1 MSASRLLAVLSLVGA
16 LLLLPPLGAVAW
28 ADEAQR
34 LEEAAALLE
43 QLETARRAADR
54 AAIDAALP
62 KVPALHNALD
72 DKPVRAKLQ
81 DAVGDVL
88 DEDSLPVGTRLLAAD
103 TLGAMHD
110 ERVWTQLK
118 REWPAANLEAA
129 LPLHIRLVESAGK
142 VAAPA
147 SAASLI
153 DLLRQGRD
161 ANLVRASVDALAEF
175 GWAKNR
181 VTVLQALGDT
191 IPLTADGGRRGAE
204 VARTLQELRPALL
217 AALNRLTG
225 RTEPTLE
232 SWAELLKTHKRKLDD
247 LFQRERS

>member
-1 MSASRLLAVLSLVGA
+1 MSAAQLPFSAVLLVA
-16 LLLLPPLGAVAW
+16 LFAAPCC

-34 LEEAAALLE
+34 LEQAAALIE
-43 QLETARRAADR
+43 QLATARRGGER
-54 AAIDAALP
+54 AALEAALP
-62 KVPALHNALD
+62 KVPELHNALD
-72 DKPVRAKLQ
+72 DKAARGRLQ
-81 DAVGDVL
+81 SAVGDVL
-88 DEDSLPVGTRLLAAD
+88 DEDALPVGVRLLAAD

-118 REWPAANLEAA
+118 REWPATDLEAA
-129 LPLHIRLVESAGK
+129 LPLHVRLVECAGK

-153 DLLRQGRD
+153 DLLRNGRD

-181 VTVLQALGDT
+181 VSVLQALGDT
-191 IPLTADGGRRGAE
+191 IPLTAGGGRRGAE
-204 VARTLQELRPALL
+204 VARTLESLRPALL
-217 AALNRLTG
+217 ASLNRLTG

-232 SWAELLKTHKRKLDD
+232 AWTELLKTHKRRLDE